1 LLINNPDREHHEE
14 GNVVRAKKQ
23 TRRAGSINYLL
34 SLDRTLRRA
43 SVRKLVDRVKPKRR
57 TAAKAASKSMKA
69 SAKRTSRSQ
78 QRQSSLAPR
87 NVVVGTLCVVAA
99 AAIVMGRPSTRA
111 WVTHLDEKGQV
122 TSVEPLVSADQI
134 AEPAVE
140 KPAPRVATQP
150 VSTAPAPA
158 PALTTKPVRPL
169 PSEPARLPNAVYASE
184 PTPTMTAASARTT
197 ETVSAR
203 SSENNPENAAA
214 TTKEGSTVAA
224 SAPEPVT
231 ITGCL
236 ERNDD
241 TFLLK
246 NASGDGAPKSR
257 SWKSG
262 FLRKKSNTV
271 AVTGPYTTRLAS
283 YVGRQVE
290 TTGLLVDRE
299 MQAKSVRVLGSCE

>member
-1 LLINNPDREHHEE
+1 MLINDPDREYREE
-14 GNVVRAKKQ
+14 GIVVRAKKQ

-57 TAAKAASKSMKA
+57 TSAKAASKPMKV
-69 SAKRTSRSQ
+69 SAKRTSRT
-78 QRQSSLAPR
+78 QRRSTLAPR

-99 AAIVMGRPSTRA
+99 AAIVMGRPSSRA

-134 AEPAVE
+134 AAEPAAE
-140 KPAPRVATQP
+140 RPAPRVVTESVFRTPA
-150 VSTAPAPA
+150 AP
-158 PALTTKPVRPL
+158 PALTEKPVRPL
-169 PSEPARLPNAVYASE
+169 SAEPARLPNAVYTAE
-184 PTPTMTAASARTT
+184 PATPPATAAS
-197 ETVSAR
+197 VR
-203 SSENNPENAAA
+203 SSENGGETAVA
-214 TTKEGSTVAA
+214 TTKEGSAVAA
-224 SAPEPVT
+224 SVAEPVT

-241 TFLLK
+241 TYSLK
-246 NASGDGAPKSR
+246 NATGDGAPTAR

-262 FLRKKSNTV
+262 FLRKRTASVT
-271 AVTGPYTTRLAS
+271 VTGAYTTRLAS
-283 YVGRQVE
+283 YVGRRVE
-290 TTGLLVDRE
+290 TTGILVDRE

>member
-1 LLINNPDREHHEE
+1 M
-14 GNVVRAKKQ
+14 RAKKQ

-43 SVRKLVDRVKPKRR
+43 SVRKLVDRVKPKGR
-57 TAAKAASKSMKA
+57 TSAKAASKSMKA

-99 AAIVMGRPSTRA
+99 AAIVMGRPSSRA
-111 WVTHLDEKGQV
+111 WVTHLDEAGQV

-134 AEPAVE
+134 DAAPAVE
-140 KPAPRVATQP
+140 KPVSRMVSQPVAT
-150 VSTAPAPA
+150 APA
-158 PALTTKPVRPL
+158 PALTPKTAPGPKAAPPL
-169 PSEPARLPNAVYASE
+169 PTEPARLPNPVYAVE
-184 PTPTMTAASARTT
+184 PAPATTAASLRT
-197 ETVSAR
+197 
-203 SSENNPENAAA
+203 SEKEPESAAA
-214 TTKEGSTVAA
+214 TTKEGSTAAA

-236 ERNDD
+236 ERDD
-241 TFLLK
+241 EMYLLK

-262 FLRKKSNTV
+262 FLRKKSMSV

-290 TTGLLVDRE
+290 TTGVLVDRE

>member
-1 LLINNPDREHHEE
+1 
-14 GNVVRAKKQ
+14 VRAKKQ

-57 TAAKAASKSMKA
+57 TAAKAASKTMKG
-69 SAKRTSRSQ
+69 SAKRTSRS

-99 AAIVMGRPSTRA
+99 AAIVMGRPSSRA
-111 WVTHLDEKGQV
+111 WVTHLDETGQV

-134 AEPAVE
+134 AAEPAVE
-140 KPAPRVATQP
+140 KSTPRVVTETAFR
-150 VSTAPAPA
+150 APAPA
-158 PALTTKPVRPL
+158 VTPKTAPTPTTAGPL
-169 PSEPARLPNAVYASE
+169 PAQQPARLPNPVYAAE
-184 PTPTMTAASARTT
+184 PAPATTAASL
-197 ETVSAR
+197 R
-203 SSENNPENAAA
+203 SPENADSAA
-214 TTKEGSTVAA
+214 VATKEGSAVAA

-236 ERNDD
+236 ERDDD

-246 NASGDGAPKSR
+246 NATGDGAPTSR

-262 FLRKKSNTV
+262 FLRKRSP
-271 AVTGPYTTRLAS
+271 AVTVTGAYTTRLAS
-283 YVGRQVE
+283 YVGRRVE
-290 TTGLLVDRE
+290 TTGILVDRE